1 VSGVVD
7 VVAPARLGADFRRL
21 LASSWITNVGDG
33 VMLAAGPLLVA
44 SQTRDPFLIAL
55 ATLLQRL
62 PWLLFGLQAG
72 AIADR
77 ADRRFIIVAVNVLR
91 AVVLALL
98 AVVIAT
104 GAVNVTIVLVA
115 TFVLGTAETFVDTT
129 AATLMPMIV
138 NHADLGIANARMV
151 FGRIAINR
159 LAGPPVGALLFAA
172 GISLPFVTQAV
183 CMALGA
189 LILHRISISKPA
201 RPQVSTPIRSDITE
215 GLRWLW
221 RHPAIRTLTLTVI
234 LFNITF
240 GATVAVRVLYAI
252 ERLDLGD
259 VGFGVLMAF
268 SAAGGVLGAVGY
280 GWAERRLGP
289 AGIMRGGL
297 TMETVSHLVLALTVT
312 PAVAMGTLFVVGVHE
327 SFWGILVNT
336 IRQRAVPDD
345 FQGRVSSAYMVA
357 VFGSLV
363 AGAAVG
369 GVVAEIWDVTAPFWF
384 AFFGSVLILASIW
397 RQLDRLTHAD
407 TAVVRGQA

>member
-1 VSGVVD
+1 MSRVVD
-7 VVAPARLGADFRRL
+7 TIAPTRLGADFRRL
-21 LASSWITNVGDG
+21 IASSWITNVGDG

-44 SQTRDPFLIAL
+44 SQTLDPFLIAL

-77 ADRRFIIVAVNVLR
+77 TDRRLIMVAVNLVR

-138 NHADLGIANARMV
+138 DRADLGVGNARMA

-159 LAGPPVGALLFAA
+159 LMGPPIGALLFAA
-172 GISLPFVTQAV
+172 GMSLPFVTQAV

-189 LILHRISISKPA
+189 LILQRIAISKPA
-201 RPQVSTPIRSDITE
+201 PRDVSPSIRSDI
-215 GLRWLW
+215 GAGVRWLW
-221 RHPAIRTLTLTVI
+221 RHRAIRTLTLTVI

-240 GATVAVRVLYAI
+240 GATVAVRVLYSI
-252 ERLDLGD
+252 ERLGLGD
-259 VGFGVLMAF
+259 VGFGVLMTFA
-268 SAAGGVLGAVGY
+268 AAGGVLGAICY
-280 GWAERRLGP
+280 SWIERRLGP
-289 AGIMRGGL
+289 ANVMRSGL
-297 TMETVSHLVLALTVT
+297 TVETLSHLVLALTVT
-312 PAVAMGTLFVVGVHE
+312 PAIAMCTLFLVGVHE
-327 SFWGILVNT
+327 SLWGILVNT
-336 IRQRAVPDD
+336 IRQRAVPNE
-345 FQGRVSSAYMVA
+345 FQGRVSSVYMVA

-363 AGAAVG
+363 VGAAIG
-369 GVVAEIWDVTAPFWF
+369 GVVAAIWDVTAPFWF
-384 AFFGSVLILASIW
+384 AFGGSVIILGWIW
-397 RQLDRLTHAD
+397 RQLDQLAHAEED
-407 TAVVRGQA
+407 GADQA